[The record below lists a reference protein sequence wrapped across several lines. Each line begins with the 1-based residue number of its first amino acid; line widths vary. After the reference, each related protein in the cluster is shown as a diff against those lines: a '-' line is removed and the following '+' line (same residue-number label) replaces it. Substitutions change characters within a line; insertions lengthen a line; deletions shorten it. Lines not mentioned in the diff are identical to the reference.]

1 MQTYKNFMGEDGF
14 VWFTGVVEDR
24 NDPDALG
31 RVRVRCL
38 GYHTED
44 LNDIPTKDLPW
55 AHVMHSVSNPS
66 MQGLGHTPSFL
77 VEGSWVIGFFM
88 DAKQKQ
94 QPVIIGSLPG
104 IPQELP
110 DYTKGFNDPRSPF
123 SSQPEY
129 AGTPTY
135 GPYPVDDLDYDMP
148 SGHGLG
154 ESDTNRLAQG
164 EAAESH
170 EALIK
175 MRENRQTSIQTATQ
189 PNLTETSDEA
199 VAEERGSFDEPH
211 PRDIDYD
218 KVDGDDYGIYRSG
231 LYPYNHVFE
240 TESGHLTE
248 FDDTPGN
255 ERTLKYHTAGTYE
268 EIIADGSKTT
278 KVIGDNFEIMMNDS
292 NVYISGAVNLTIGGT
307 VRHLVKGD
315 YHLEV
320 EGNYTQKIHKNFR
333 RKVGA
338 GEIGGNV
345 EEEIFGSHAYNI
357 SGATR
362 GRHGEDVD
370 TIVGGNETRQVN
382 GTSDLSVRS
391 NIFTTSLTGNVD
403 LAASNN
409 LSLSTTSGILSAKS
423 GTTLNIKSGEAMTIK
438 SETTLTETV
447 TTNAIRTVG
456 GTMSDTVTG
465 VGTITLNGT
474 GSEVTAKNGSA
485 TNISLTTHTHTQ
497 GADSAGHTQATTNA
511 PNA

>member
-1 MQTYKNFMGEDGF
+1 MQEVYKHFMGEDGF

-24 NDPDALG
+24 NDPTSLG

-38 GYHTED
+38 GFHTED

-66 MQGLGHTPSFL
+66 MQGLGHSPSFL
-77 VEGSWVIGFFM
+77 VEGTWVIGFFL
-88 DAKQKQ
+88 DVKERQ
-94 QPVIIGSLPG
+94 QPIIIGSLPG
-104 IPQELP
+104 IPTRAP

-135 GPYPVDDLDYDMP
+135 GPYPVNKFDYKIP

-154 ESDTNRLAQG
+154 EPDTNRLAQG
-164 EAAESH
+164 EASESH
-170 EALIK
+170 LALVK
-175 MRENRQTSIQTATQ
+175 MRENRQTGIQTATQ
-189 PNLTETSDEA
+189 PNLTEVSDEA
-199 VAEERGSFDEPH
+199 VAEDRGSFDEPH
-211 PRDIDYD
+211 PRDIDYNS
-218 KVDGDDYGIYRSG
+218 VDGDDYGIYRGG

-240 TESGHLTE
+240 SESGHLTE
-248 FDDTPGN
+248 VDDTPGN
-255 ERTLKYHTAGTYE
+255 ERTMRYHTAGTYE
-268 EIIADGSKTT
+268 EIIADGTKTT
-278 KVIGDNFEIMMNDS
+278 KVIGDNFEIIMQDS
-292 NVYISGAVNLTIGGT
+292 NVYIGGSVNLTIGGT

-370 TIVGGNETRQVN
+370 IIVGGNETRQVN

-391 NIFTTSLTGNVD
+391 NIFATSLTGNID

-409 LSLSTTSGILSAKS
+409 LSLSTTSGIFSAKS

-447 TTNAIRTVG
+447 TTNAVRTVG
-456 GTMSDTVTG
+456 GTMSDTITG
-465 VGTITLNGT
+465 VGTITFAAS
-474 GSEVTAKNGSA
+474 GSEVNASG
-485 TNISLTTHTHTQ
+485 ILLTQHTHT
-497 GADSAGHTQATTNA
+497 DPAGLAGSETST
-511 PNA
+511 PN

>member
-1 MQTYKNFMGEDGF
+1 MINHNYFMGQDGF
-14 VWFTGVVEDR
+14 IWFTGVVEDR
-24 NDPDALG
+24 NDPDSLG

-38 GYHTED
+38 GIHTED
-44 LNDIPTKDLPW
+44 LNDIPTNQLPW
-55 AHVMHSVSNPS
+55 AQVMHSVSNPS
-66 MQGLGHTPSFL
+66 MQGLGNSPSFL
-77 VEGSWVIGFFM
+77 VEGSWVIGFFL
-88 DAKQKQ
+88 DAREMQ
-94 QPVIIGSLPG
+94 QPIIMGSLPG
-104 IPQELP
+104 IPTDAP
-110 DYTKGFNDPRSPF
+110 DFTKGFNDPRSPF

-135 GPYPVDDLDYDMP
+135 GPYPVDGFDYTVP
-148 SGHGLG
+148 SGHDLG
-154 ESDTNRLAQG
+154 EPDTNRLAQG
-164 EAAESH
+164 EASESH
-170 EALIK
+170 QALIK

-189 PNLTETSDEA
+189 PNLTEVSDEA
-199 VAEERGSFDEPH
+199 VAEDRASFDEPH
-211 PRDIDYD
+211 PRDIDYNQI
-218 KVDGDDYGIYRSG
+218 DGDDYGIYRAG

-255 ERTLKYHTAGTYE
+255 ERTMRYHTAGTYE

-278 KVIGDNFEIMMNDS
+278 KVIGDNFEIMMSDS

-391 NIFTTSLTGNVD
+391 NIFATSLTGNID

-409 LSLSTTSGILSAKS
+409 LSLSTTSGIFSAKS

-447 TTNAIRTVG
+447 TTNAVRTVG
-456 GTMSDTVTG
+456 GTLTDTITG
-465 VGTITLNGT
+465 VGTITLSGT
-474 GSEVTAKNGSA
+474 GSQVTAKNGGG
-485 TNISLTTHTHTQ
+485 TNITLTGHTHTDPSHALH
-497 GADSAGHTQATTNA
+497 GTETST
-511 PNA
+511 PNN